1 MDDCIFCKIIEG
13 EIPGQ
18 IVYKND
24 KVTAFRDINP
34 RAPIHIL
41 IIPNNHIDPKDDL
54 EYQDVRAMP
63 DMILAAKEIAKQEG
77 VSDSGFR
84 LLINVGSDAGQEVD
98 HFHMHLFAGKK
109 LGPMLVE

>member
-1 MDDCIFCKIIEG
+1 MDDCIFCKIIKG

-24 KVTAFRDINP
+24 NVTAFRDIDP
-34 RAPIHIL
+34 KAPIHIL

-54 EYQDVRAMP
+54 EHQDVTAMP
-63 DMILAAKEIAKQEG
+63 DMVLAAKEIAKQEG
-77 VSDSGFR
+77 LSDSGFR
-84 LLINVGSDAGQEVD
+84 LLINVGPDAGQEVD
-98 HFHMHLFAGKK
+98 HLHMHLFGGKK